1 MKTSKRSNKN
11 VNLNLKDSTPNKD
24 PRGSVKSSR
33 LSPIITQCY
42 LLGALSWLSWL
53 FEHVRDGLEQNHNE
67 MFLADVS

>member
-1 MKTSKRSNKN
+1 MKASKRSNKN
-11 VNLNLKDSTPNKD
+11 INLNPKD
-24 PRGSVKSSR
+24 PGVKFSR

-53 FEHVRDGLEQNHNE
+53 FERGRDGLQSNHNE